1 MSKSKRLIFIAVIAA
16 VGFFAFVW
24 YMTRGDDQ
32 VIQTAVD
39 RATAISPSE
48 TDACVYSREMVK
60 SVLKTPST
68 ADFPSDACN
77 AKVEGDTVTISS
89 YVDAQ
94 DNLGA
99 KLRTPYAW
107 TGRYDPAAKKW
118 KVDYFAMGDK
128 IIIADGKITSP

>member
-1 MSKSKRLIFIAVIAA
+1 VSKLKRFISIAIITIVA
-16 VGFFAFVW
+16 FFAFVW

-39 RATAISPSE
+39 RAAAISPSE
-48 TDACVYSREMVK
+48 TEACVYSREMVRA
-60 SVLKTPST
+60 VLGTPST
-68 ADFPSDACN
+68 ADFPYDACN

-94 DNLGA
+94 DNFGA

-128 IIIADGKITSP
+128 IVIADGKPASP